1 MDQKNIGQV
10 SGVNGQEYQD
20 FSGLNSLGAE
30 QVSNGMMQEEAV
42 ARLNQM
48 FESQRMP
55 GSNGFD
61 AKQMAMGQ
69 MAMQAQ
75 MNGMPGQ
82 AQMND
87 ILDQVQMNSVPGQAQ
102 MNGVPEQIQMNSV
115 LNEAQMNGV
124 PDQVQMNGVLNQTQM
139 NSVPGQAQMNSVP
152 EEMRIGGV
160 SEGMQTGGVPE
171 WVQMN
176 SVSGQGQFEQVNP
189 MQIHSEQI
197 QGFENANSQIE
208 QEKNLETE
216 RAEVEQGEEFS
227 DEGVPKSD
235 LGKIVTV
242 GTRTFEDGK
251 LIGTDLP
258 KARDRDGLEEEI
270 LKEVEKIKKIK
281 SPTMQY
287 RQERMLSANFIWD
300 HYGRIL
306 GQEN

>member
-10 SGVNGQEYQD
+10 SGVNDRERQG
-20 FSGLNSLGAE
+20 FSGLNSSSVEQVPDGMGQMTSGDFGAE
-30 QVSNGMMQEEAV
+30 QVPTGLTQDEAV

-48 FESQRMP
+48 FEAQGMP
-55 GSNGFD
+55 GANGFD
-61 AKQMAMGQ
+61 RGQIAMGQ

-75 MNGMPGQ
+75 MNG
-82 AQMND
+82 
-87 ILDQVQMNSVPGQAQ
+87 VS
-102 MNGVPEQIQMNSV
+102 
-115 LNEAQMNGV
+115 
-124 PDQVQMNGVLNQTQM
+124 DQVQMNGVLNQTQM

-152 EEMRIGGV
+152 EEMRIGDV
-160 SEGMQTGGVPE
+160 SEEIQTGGMPE
-171 WVQMN
+171 WVQTN
-176 SVSGQGQFEQVNP
+176 SVPGQGQFERVNP
-189 MQIHSEQI
+189 MQIRSEQI

-216 RAEVEQGEEFS
+216 RAEVEQEEEFS

-270 LKEVEKIKKIK
+270 LKEVEKTKKIK

-287 RQERMLSANFIWD
+287 RQKRMLSAKLLLD
-300 HYGRIL
+300 RYGRIL
-306 GQEN
+306 GQDN

>member
-10 SGVNGQEYQD
+10 SGVNDRERQD
-20 FSGLNSLGAE
+20 FSGLNSSSVEQVPDGMGQMTSGDFGAE
-30 QVSNGMMQEEAV
+30 QVPTGLTQDEAV

-48 FESQRMP
+48 FEAQGMP
-55 GSNGFD
+55 GANGFD
-61 AKQMAMGQ
+61 RGQMAMGQ

-75 MNGMPGQ
+75 MNG
-82 AQMND
+82 
-87 ILDQVQMNSVPGQAQ
+87 VS
-102 MNGVPEQIQMNSV
+102 
-115 LNEAQMNGV
+115 
-124 PDQVQMNGVLNQTQM
+124 DQVQMNGVLNQTQM
-139 NSVPGQAQMNSVP
+139 NSVP
-152 EEMRIGGV
+152 
-160 SEGMQTGGVPE
+160 
-171 WVQMN
+171 
-176 SVSGQGQFEQVNP
+176 GQGQFEQVNP

-197 QGFENANSQIE
+197 QGFENANSLIE

-270 LKEVEKIKKIK
+270 LKEVEKTKKIK
-281 SPTMQY
+281 SPTIQY
-287 RQERMLSANFIWD
+287 RQKRMLSAKLLLD
-300 HYGRIL
+300 RYGRIL
-306 GQEN
+306 GQDN

>member
-10 SGVNGQEYQD
+10 SGVNDRERQD
-20 FSGLNSLGAE
+20 FSGLNSLGVEQVPDGVGQMPSGGFGAE
-30 QVSNGMMQEEAV
+30 QVPTGMTQDEAV

-48 FESQRMP
+48 FEAQGMP

-61 AKQMAMGQ
+61 AKQMMMGQ

-75 MNGMPGQ
+75 MNGV
-82 AQMND
+82 
-87 ILDQVQMNSVPGQAQ
+87 LDQAQ
-102 MNGVPEQIQMNSV
+102 MNGIPEGMRTGGVPE
-115 LNEAQMNGV
+115 
-124 PDQVQMNGVLNQTQM
+124 QVQMNGM
-139 NSVPGQAQMNSVP
+139 
-152 EEMRIGGV
+152 
-160 SEGMQTGGVPE
+160 
-171 WVQMN
+171 
-176 SVSGQGQFEQVNP
+176 SGQGQFEQVNP
-189 MQIHSEQI
+189 MQIPSEQI
-197 QGFENANSQIE
+197 QGFESINSQIE

-242 GTRTFEDGK
+242 GTLTFEDGK

-287 RQERMLSANFIWD
+287 RQEKMLSKKLLKD
-300 HYGRIL
+300 RYGRTP

>member
-1 MDQKNIGQV
+1 MDQKNIGQD
-10 SGVNGQEYQD
+10 SGVNDRERQD
-20 FSGLNSLGAE
+20 FFGLNSLGVGQMPSGGFGAE
-30 QVSNGMMQEEAV
+30 QMPTAMTQDEAV

-48 FESQRMP
+48 FEAQGMP

-61 AKQMAMGQ
+61 ANQMAMGQ

-75 MNGMPGQ
+75 MNG
-82 AQMND
+82 
-87 ILDQVQMNSVPGQAQ
+87 VPGQAQ
-102 MNGVPEQIQMNSV
+102 MNGV
-115 LNEAQMNGV
+115 
-124 PDQVQMNGVLNQTQM
+124 LNQM
-139 NSVPGQAQMNSVP
+139 
-152 EEMRIGGV
+152 
-160 SEGMQTGGVPE
+160 
-171 WVQMN
+171 QMN
-176 SVSGQGQFEQVNP
+176 SVSGQAQMNGVPEEMWIGGASEGMQAGGVTEGMRTGGVPEQAQMNSMPGQGQFEQVSP
-189 MQIHSEQI
+189 MQIPSEQI
-197 QGFENANSQIE
+197 QGFESVNSQIE
-208 QEKNLETE
+208 QEKKLETE

-242 GTRTFEDGK
+242 GTLTFEDGK

-287 RQERMLSANFIWD
+287 RQEKMLSKKLLKD
-300 HYGRIL
+300 RYGRTP

>member
-10 SGVNGQEYQD
+10 SGVNGQEHQD
-20 FSGLNSLGAE
+20 FSSLNSLSAE
-30 QVSNGMMQEEAV
+30 QVPTGLTQDEAV

-48 FESQRMP
+48 FEAQGMP
-55 GSNGFD
+55 GANGFD
-61 AKQMAMGQ
+61 RGQMAMGQ
-69 MAMQAQ
+69 MAMQTQMNGVLNQAQ
-75 MNGMPGQ
+75 MNGVSELVQTNGVPDQ
-82 AQMND
+82 AQMNGV
-87 ILDQVQMNSVPGQAQ
+87 LNQMQMNSVSGQAQ
-102 MNGVPEQIQMNSV
+102 MNGVS
-115 LNEAQMNGV
+115 
-124 PDQVQMNGVLNQTQM
+124 
-139 NSVPGQAQMNSVP
+139 GQ
-152 EEMRIGGV
+152 MRIGGV
-160 SEGMQTGGVPE
+160 PEGMQTGGVLE
-171 WVQMN
+171 QVQTSSM
-176 SVSGQGQFEQVNP
+176 SGQGQFEWVNP
-189 MQIHSEQI
+189 TQIRSEQI

-270 LKEVEKIKKIK
+270 LKEVEKTKKIK

-287 RQERMLSANFIWD
+287 RQKRMLSAKLLLD
-300 HYGRIL
+300 RYGRIL
-306 GQEN
+306 GQDN

>member
-10 SGVNGQEYQD
+10 SGVNDRERQD
-20 FSGLNSLGAE
+20 FSGLNSSSVEQVPDGMGQMTSGDFGAE
-30 QVSNGMMQEEAV
+30 QVSTKLTQDEAV

-48 FESQRMP
+48 FEAQGMP
-55 GSNGFD
+55 GANGFD
-61 AKQMAMGQ
+61 RGQMAMGQ
-69 MAMQAQ
+69 MAMQ
-75 MNGMPGQ
+75 
-82 AQMND
+82 
-87 ILDQVQMNSVPGQAQ
+87 
-102 MNGVPEQIQMNSV
+102 
-115 LNEAQMNGV
+115 AQMNGV

-197 QGFENANSQIE
+197 QGFENANSLIE

-242 GTRTFEDGK
+242 GTLTFEDGK

-270 LKEVEKIKKIK
+270 LKEVEKTKKIK

-287 RQERMLSANFIWD
+287 RQERILSAKLLD
-300 HYGRIL
+300 DRYGRKL

>member
-10 SGVNGQEYQD
+10 SGVNDRERQD
-20 FSGLNSLGAE
+20 FSGLNSSSVEQVPDGMGQMTSSDFGAE
-30 QVSNGMMQEEAV
+30 QVPTGLTQDEAV

-48 FESQRMP
+48 FEAQGMP
-55 GSNGFD
+55 GANGFD
-61 AKQMAMGQ
+61 RGQMAMGQ

-75 MNGMPGQ
+75 MNGV
-82 AQMND
+82 
-87 ILDQVQMNSVPGQAQ
+87 LDQMQ
-102 MNGVPEQIQMNSV
+102 
-115 LNEAQMNGV
+115 L
-124 PDQVQMNGVLNQTQM
+124 NGVLNQTQM

-176 SVSGQGQFEQVNP
+176 SASGQGQFEQVNP

-197 QGFENANSQIE
+197 QGFENANLRIE

-216 RAEVEQGEEFS
+216 RAEVEQGDEFS

-270 LKEVEKIKKIK
+270 LKEVEKTKKIK

-287 RQERMLSANFIWD
+287 RQKRMLSAKLLLD
-300 HYGRIL
+300 RYGRIL
-306 GQEN
+306 GQDN

>member
-10 SGVNGQEYQD
+10 SGVNDRERQD
-20 FSGLNSLGAE
+20 FSGLNSLGVE
-30 QVSNGMMQEEAV
+30 QVPTGMTQDEAV

-48 FESQRMP
+48 FEAQGMP
-55 GSNGFD
+55 GANGFD
-61 AKQMAMGQ
+61 RGQMAMGQ

-75 MNGMPGQ
+75 MNGVPEQ
-82 AQMND
+82 AQMNN
-87 ILDQVQMNSVPGQAQ
+87 MP
-102 MNGVPEQIQMNSV
+102 
-115 LNEAQMNGV
+115 
-124 PDQVQMNGVLNQTQM
+124 
-139 NSVPGQAQMNSVP
+139 
-152 EEMRIGGV
+152 
-160 SEGMQTGGVPE
+160 
-171 WVQMN
+171 
-176 SVSGQGQFEQVNP
+176 GQGQFEQVSP
-189 MQIHSEQI
+189 MQIPSEQI
-197 QGFENANSQIE
+197 QGFESANSQIE

-216 RAEVEQGEEFS
+216 RAEAELGEEFS

-287 RQERMLSANFIWD
+287 RQKRMLSANFIND
-300 HYGRIL
+300 RYGRIL

>member
-10 SGVNGQEYQD
+10 SGVNGQEHQD
-20 FSGLNSLGAE
+20 FSSLNSLSAE
-30 QVSNGMMQEEAV
+30 QVPTGLTQDEAV

-48 FESQRMP
+48 FEAQGMP
-55 GSNGFD
+55 GANGFD
-61 AKQMAMGQ
+61 RGQMAMGQ
-69 MAMQAQ
+69 MAMQTQ
-75 MNGMPGQ
+75 MNGVL
-82 AQMND
+82 N
-87 ILDQVQMNSVPGQAQ
+87 QAQ
-102 MNGVPEQIQMNSV
+102 MNGVPELIQMNSV

-124 PDQVQMNGVLNQTQM
+124 PDQVQMNGVLNEVQM
-139 NSVPGQAQMNSVP
+139 NGMLDQAQMNGVP

-160 SEGMQTGGVPE
+160 SEGMQPSGVPE
-171 WVQMN
+171 WVQTN
-176 SVSGQGQFEQVNP
+176 GVSGQVQFEQINP
-189 MQIHSEQI
+189 MQIPSEQI
-197 QGFENANSQIE
+197 QGFESVNSQIE
-208 QEKNLETE
+208 QEKKLETE
-216 RAEVEQGEEFS
+216 RAEAELGEEFS

>member
-10 SGVNGQEYQD
+10 SGVNDRERQD
-20 FSGLNSLGAE
+20 FSGLNSSSVEQVPDGMGQMTSSDFGAE
-30 QVSNGMMQEEAV
+30 QVPTGLTQDEAV

-48 FESQRMP
+48 FEAQGMP
-55 GSNGFD
+55 GANGFD
-61 AKQMAMGQ
+61 RGQMAMGQ

-75 MNGMPGQ
+75 MNGVSD
-82 AQMND
+82 QM
-87 ILDQVQMNSVPGQAQ
+87 
-102 MNGVPEQIQMNSV
+102 
-115 LNEAQMNGV
+115 
-124 PDQVQMNGVLNQTQM
+124 QMNGVLNQTQM

-171 WVQMN
+171 WVQTN
-176 SVSGQGQFEQVNP
+176 GVSGQGQFEQVNP

-270 LKEVEKIKKIK
+270 LKEVEKTKKIK

-287 RQERMLSANFIWD
+287 RQKRMLSTKLLLD
-300 HYGRIL
+300 RYGRIL
-306 GQEN
+306 GQDN

>member
-10 SGVNGQEYQD
+10 SGVNDRERQD
-20 FSGLNSLGAE
+20 FSGLNSSSVEQVPDGMGQMTSGDFGAE
-30 QVSNGMMQEEAV
+30 QVPTGLTQDEAV

-48 FESQRMP
+48 FEAQGMP
-55 GSNGFD
+55 GANGFD
-61 AKQMAMGQ
+61 RGQMAMGQ

-75 MNGMPGQ
+75 MNGVSEQ
-82 AQMND
+82 AQMSSAPG
-87 ILDQVQMNSVPGQAQ
+87 QVQMNSMP
-102 MNGVPEQIQMNSV
+102 
-115 LNEAQMNGV
+115 
-124 PDQVQMNGVLNQTQM
+124 
-139 NSVPGQAQMNSVP
+139 
-152 EEMRIGGV
+152 
-160 SEGMQTGGVPE
+160 
-171 WVQMN
+171 
-176 SVSGQGQFEQVNP
+176 GQGQFEQVNP
-189 MQIHSEQI
+189 MQIPSEQMR
-197 QGFENANSQIE
+197 GFVSANTQIE

-216 RAEVEQGEEFS
+216 RAEVEQGDEFS

-270 LKEVEKIKKIK
+270 SKEVEKIKKIK

-287 RQERMLSANFIWD
+287 RQKRMLSANFIND
-300 HYGRIL
+300 RYGRIL

>member
-10 SGVNGQEYQD
+10 SGVNGQEHQD

-30 QVSNGMMQEEAV
+30 QVSTGMTQEEAV

-48 FESQRMP
+48 FEAQGMP
-55 GSNGFD
+55 GPNGFD
-61 AKQMAMGQ
+61 ANQMAMGQ

-75 MNGMPGQ
+75 
-82 AQMND
+82 
-87 ILDQVQMNSVPGQAQ
+87 I
-102 MNGVPEQIQMNSV
+102 
-115 LNEAQMNGV
+115 
-124 PDQVQMNGVLNQTQM
+124 
-139 NSVPGQAQMNSVP
+139 NSVP
-152 EEMRIGGV
+152 EQMRIGGV

-171 WVQMN
+171 WAQTN
-176 SVSGQGQFEQVNP
+176 GVSGQGQFEQINP

-216 RAEVEQGEEFS
+216 RAEVEQGDEFS

-258 KARDRDGLEEEI
+258 KAKDRDGLEEEI
-270 LKEVEKIKKIK
+270 LKEVEKTKRIK

-287 RQERMLSANFIWD
+287 RQKRMLSAKLLLD
-300 HYGRIL
+300 RYGRIL
-306 GQEN
+306 GQDN

>member
-1 MDQKNIGQV
+1 MDQKDIGQV
-10 SGVNGQEYQD
+10 SGVNDRERQE
-20 FSGLNSLGAE
+20 FSGLNSSSVE
-30 QVSNGMMQEEAV
+30 QVPDGMGQMTSGDFGVEQVPIRLTQDEAV

-48 FESQRMP
+48 FEAQGMP
-55 GSNGFD
+55 GANGFD
-61 AKQMAMGQ
+61 RGQMAMGQ

-75 MNGMPGQ
+75 MNG
-82 AQMND
+82 
-87 ILDQVQMNSVPGQAQ
+87 
-102 MNGVPEQIQMNSV
+102 
-115 LNEAQMNGV
+115 V
-124 PDQVQMNGVLNQTQM
+124 PDQVQMNNM
-139 NSVPGQAQMNSVP
+139 P
-152 EEMRIGGV
+152 
-160 SEGMQTGGVPE
+160 
-171 WVQMN
+171 
-176 SVSGQGQFEQVNP
+176 GQGQFEQVSP
-189 MQIHSEQI
+189 MQIPSEQI
-197 QGFENANSQIE
+197 QGFESVNSQIE

-216 RAEVEQGEEFS
+216 RAEVELGEEFS

-287 RQERMLSANFIWD
+287 RQERILSENFIND
-300 HYGRIL
+300 RYGRIL

>member
-10 SGVNGQEYQD
+10 SGVNDRERQD
-20 FSGLNSLGAE
+20 FSGLNSLGVEQVPDGVGQMPSGGFGAE
-30 QVSNGMMQEEAV
+30 QVPTGMTQDEAM

-48 FESQRMP
+48 FEAQGMP
-55 GSNGFD
+55 GANGFD
-61 AKQMAMGQ
+61 RGQMAMGQ

-75 MNGMPGQ
+75 MNG
-82 AQMND
+82 
-87 ILDQVQMNSVPGQAQ
+87 
-102 MNGVPEQIQMNSV
+102 
-115 LNEAQMNGV
+115 V
-124 PDQVQMNGVLNQTQM
+124 PDQVQMNNM
-139 NSVPGQAQMNSVP
+139 P
-152 EEMRIGGV
+152 
-160 SEGMQTGGVPE
+160 
-171 WVQMN
+171 
-176 SVSGQGQFEQVNP
+176 GQGQFEQVSP
-189 MQIHSEQI
+189 MQIPSEQI
-197 QGFENANSQIE
+197 QGFESVNSQIE

-216 RAEVEQGEEFS
+216 RAEVELGEEFS

-287 RQERMLSANFIWD
+287 RQERILSENFIND
-300 HYGRIL
+300 RYGRIL

>member
-10 SGVNGQEYQD
+10 SGVNDRERQD
-20 FSGLNSLGAE
+20 FSGLNSSSVEQVPDGMGQMTSGDFGAE
-30 QVSNGMMQEEAV
+30 QVPTGLTQDEAA

-48 FESQRMP
+48 FEAQGMP

-61 AKQMAMGQ
+61 ANQMAMGQ

-75 MNGMPGQ
+75 MNG
-82 AQMND
+82 
-87 ILDQVQMNSVPGQAQ
+87 
-102 MNGVPEQIQMNSV
+102 VPE
-115 LNEAQMNGV
+115 LA
-124 PDQVQMNGVLNQTQM
+124 QMNGVLNQTQM
-139 NSVPGQAQMNSVP
+139 NSVPGQ
-152 EEMRIGGV
+152 
-160 SEGMQTGGVPE
+160 
-171 WVQMN
+171 
-176 SVSGQGQFEQVNP
+176 GQFEQVNP
-189 MQIHSEQI
+189 MQIRSEQI
-197 QGFENANSQIE
+197 QGFESANSQIE

-216 RAEVEQGEEFS
+216 RAEAELGEEFS

-242 GTRTFEDGK
+242 GTLTFEDGK

-270 LKEVEKIKKIK
+270 LKKVEKIKKIK

-287 RQERMLSANFIWD
+287 RQEKMLSKKLLKD
-300 HYGRIL
+300 RYGRTP

>member
-10 SGVNGQEYQD
+10 SGVNDRERQD
-20 FSGLNSLGAE
+20 FSGLNSSSVEQVPGGVGQMSSGGLGAE
-30 QVSNGMMQEEAV
+30 QVLTGMTQDEAV

-48 FESQRMP
+48 FEAQGMP
-55 GSNGFD
+55 GANGFD
-61 AKQMAMGQ
+61 RGQMAMGQ
-69 MAMQAQ
+69 MA
-75 MNGMPGQ
+75 
-82 AQMND
+82 
-87 ILDQVQMNSVPGQAQ
+87 
-102 MNGVPEQIQMNSV
+102 IQ
-115 LNEAQMNGV
+115 AQMNGV
-124 PDQVQMNGVLNQTQM
+124 PDQVQMNGVSGQRRANG
-139 NSVPGQAQMNSVP
+139 VP
-152 EEMRIGGV
+152 
-160 SEGMQTGGVPE
+160 EGMQTGGVSE
-171 WVQMN
+171 WVQTN
-176 SVSGQGQFEQVNP
+176 GVSGQAQFEQINP

-216 RAEVEQGEEFS
+216 RVEVEQGEEFS

-270 LKEVEKIKKIK
+270 LKEVEKTKKIK

-287 RQERMLSANFIWD
+287 RQKRMLSAKLLLD
-300 HYGRIL
+300 RYGRIL
-306 GQEN
+306 GQDN

>member
-10 SGVNGQEYQD
+10 SGVNGQERQD
-20 FSGLNSLGAE
+20 FSGLNSSSVEQVPDGMGQMTSGDFGAE
-30 QVSNGMMQEEAV
+30 QMPTAMTQDEAV

-48 FESQRMP
+48 FEAQGMP

-61 AKQMAMGQ
+61 RGQMAMGQ

-75 MNGMPGQ
+75 MNG
-82 AQMND
+82 
-87 ILDQVQMNSVPGQAQ
+87 
-102 MNGVPEQIQMNSV
+102 VPEQT
-115 LNEAQMNGV
+115 
-124 PDQVQMNGVLNQTQM
+124 QMNGVLNQ
-139 NSVPGQAQMNSVP
+139 AQMNSV
-152 EEMRIGGV
+152 
-160 SEGMQTGGVPE
+160 S
-171 WVQMN
+171 W
-176 SVSGQGQFEQVNP
+176 QGQFERVNP
-189 MQIHSEQI
+189 MQFRSEQI
-197 QGFENANSQIE
+197 QGFENVNSQIE

-216 RAEVEQGEEFS
+216 RAEAELGEEFS

-242 GTRTFEDGK
+242 GTLTFEDGK

-287 RQERMLSANFIWD
+287 RQEKMLSKKLLKD
-300 HYGRIL
+300 RYGRTP

>member
-10 SGVNGQEYQD
+10 SGVNDRERQD
-20 FSGLNSLGAE
+20 FSGLNSSSVEQVPDGMGQMTSGDFGAE
-30 QVSNGMMQEEAV
+30 QVPTGLTQDEAV

-48 FESQRMP
+48 FEAQGMP
-55 GSNGFD
+55 GANGFD
-61 AKQMAMGQ
+61 RGQMAMGQ

-75 MNGMPGQ
+75 MNGVLNQ
-82 AQMND
+82 AQT
-87 ILDQVQMNSVPGQAQ
+87 NSVPGQTQ
-102 MNGVPEQIQMNSV
+102 MNG
-115 LNEAQMNGV
+115 
-124 PDQVQMNGVLNQTQM
+124 
-139 NSVPGQAQMNSVP
+139 VP

-160 SEGMQTGGVPE
+160 SEGMQTGDVPE
-171 WVQMN
+171 WVQTN

-189 MQIHSEQI
+189 MQIPSEQI
-197 QGFENANSQIE
+197 QGFESANSQIE

-270 LKEVEKIKKIK
+270 LKEVEKTKKIK

-287 RQERMLSANFIWD
+287 RQKRMLSAKLLLD
-300 HYGRIL
+300 RYGRIL
-306 GQEN
+306 GQDN

>member
-10 SGVNGQEYQD
+10 SGVNDRERQD
-20 FSGLNSLGAE
+20 FSGLNSLGVE
-30 QVSNGMMQEEAV
+30 QIPTGMTQEEAV

-48 FESQRMP
+48 FEAQGMP
-55 GSNGFD
+55 GANGFD
-61 AKQMAMGQ
+61 RGQMAMGQ

-75 MNGMPGQ
+75 MNG
-82 AQMND
+82 
-87 ILDQVQMNSVPGQAQ
+87 
-102 MNGVPEQIQMNSV
+102 
-115 LNEAQMNGV
+115 V
-124 PDQVQMNGVLNQTQM
+124 PDQVQMNGV
-139 NSVPGQAQMNSVP
+139 PGQ
-152 EEMRIGGV
+152 MRIGGV

-171 WVQMN
+171 WVQTN
-176 SVSGQGQFEQVNP
+176 GVSGQAQFEQINP

-208 QEKNLETE
+208 QTKNLETE

-270 LKEVEKIKKIK
+270 LKEVEKTKKIK

-287 RQERMLSANFIWD
+287 RQKRMLSAKLLLD
-300 HYGRIL
+300 RYGRIL
-306 GQEN
+306 GQDN

>member
-10 SGVNGQEYQD
+10 SGVNDRERQD
-20 FSGLNSLGAE
+20 FSGLNSSSVE
-30 QVSNGMMQEEAV
+30 QVPDGMGQMTSGDFGVEQVPISLTQDEAV

-48 FESQRMP
+48 FEAQGMP
-55 GSNGFD
+55 GANGFD
-61 AKQMAMGQ
+61 RGQMAMGQ

-75 MNGMPGQ
+75 MNG
-82 AQMND
+82 
-87 ILDQVQMNSVPGQAQ
+87 
-102 MNGVPEQIQMNSV
+102 
-115 LNEAQMNGV
+115 V
-124 PDQVQMNGVLNQTQM
+124 PDQMQMNGVLNQTQM

-197 QGFENANSQIE
+197 QGFENANSLIE

-270 LKEVEKIKKIK
+270 LKEVEKTKKIK

-287 RQERMLSANFIWD
+287 RQKRMLSAKLLLD
-300 HYGRIL
+300 RYGRIL
-306 GQEN
+306 GQDN

>member
-10 SGVNGQEYQD
+10 SGVNDRERQD
-20 FSGLNSLGAE
+20 FSGLNSLGVE
-30 QVSNGMMQEEAV
+30 QAPVGMTQDEAV

-48 FESQRMP
+48 FEAQGMP

-61 AKQMAMGQ
+61 AKQMMMGQ

-75 MNGMPGQ
+75 MNGVLDQ
-82 AQMND
+82 AQMNGV
-87 ILDQVQMNSVPGQAQ
+87 LDQAQMNGVLNQMQMNSVSGQAQ
-102 MNGVPEQIQMNSV
+102 MNGVS
-115 LNEAQMNGV
+115 
-124 PDQVQMNGVLNQTQM
+124 
-139 NSVPGQAQMNSVP
+139 GQ
-152 EEMRIGGV
+152 MRIGGV
-160 SEGMQTGGVPE
+160 PEGMQTGGVLE
-171 WVQMN
+171 QVQTSSM
-176 SVSGQGQFEQVNP
+176 SGQGQFEWVNP
-189 MQIHSEQI
+189 TQIRSEQI

-216 RAEVEQGEEFS
+216 RAEVEQGDEFS

-270 LKEVEKIKKIK
+270 LKEVEKTKKIK

-287 RQERMLSANFIWD
+287 RQKRMLSAKLLLD
-300 HYGRIL
+300 RYGRIL
-306 GQEN
+306 GQDN

>member
-10 SGVNGQEYQD
+10 SGVNGQEHQD
-20 FSGLNSLGAE
+20 FSSLNSLSAE
-30 QVSNGMMQEEAV
+30 QVPTGLTQDEAV

-48 FESQRMP
+48 FEAQGMP
-55 GSNGFD
+55 GANGFD
-61 AKQMAMGQ
+61 RGQMAMGQ

-75 MNGMPGQ
+75 MNGVLNQ
-82 AQMND
+82 AQA
-87 ILDQVQMNSVPGQAQ
+87 NSVPGQGQ
-102 MNGVPEQIQMNSV
+102 MNG
-115 LNEAQMNGV
+115 
-124 PDQVQMNGVLNQTQM
+124 
-139 NSVPGQAQMNSVP
+139 VP

-160 SEGMQTGGVPE
+160 SEGMQTGDVPE
-171 WVQMN
+171 WVQTN

-216 RAEVEQGEEFS
+216 RAEVEQGDEFS

-270 LKEVEKIKKIK
+270 LKEVEKTKKIK

-287 RQERMLSANFIWD
+287 RQKRMLSAKLLLD
-300 HYGRIL
+300 RYGRIL
-306 GQEN
+306 GQDN

>member
-10 SGVNGQEYQD
+10 SGVNDRERQD
-20 FSGLNSLGAE
+20 FSGLNSLGVEQVPDGVEQMPSGGFGAE
-30 QVSNGMMQEEAV
+30 QVPTGMTQDEAM

-48 FESQRMP
+48 FEAQGMP

-61 AKQMAMGQ
+61 RGQMAMGQ

-75 MNGMPGQ
+75 MNG
-82 AQMND
+82 
-87 ILDQVQMNSVPGQAQ
+87 
-102 MNGVPEQIQMNSV
+102 
-115 LNEAQMNGV
+115 V
-124 PDQVQMNGVLNQTQM
+124 PDQVQMNNM
-139 NSVPGQAQMNSVP
+139 P
-152 EEMRIGGV
+152 
-160 SEGMQTGGVPE
+160 
-171 WVQMN
+171 
-176 SVSGQGQFEQVNP
+176 GQGQFEQVSP
-189 MQIHSEQI
+189 MQIPSEQI
-197 QGFENANSQIE
+197 QGFESVNSQIE
-208 QEKNLETE
+208 QEKKLETE
-216 RAEVEQGEEFS
+216 RAEVELGEEFS

-287 RQERMLSANFIWD
+287 RQKRMLSANFIND
-300 HYGRIL
+300 RYGRIL

>member
-10 SGVNGQEYQD
+10 SGVNDRERQD
-20 FSGLNSLGAE
+20 FSGLNSLGVE
-30 QVSNGMMQEEAV
+30 QVPEEVRQMPSGGFGAERVPTGMTQDEAV

-48 FESQRMP
+48 FEAQGMP
-55 GSNGFD
+55 GSNGFNRG
-61 AKQMAMGQ
+61 QMAMGQ

-75 MNGMPGQ
+75 MNGVPG
-82 AQMND
+82 
-87 ILDQVQMNSVPGQAQ
+87 QVQMNSVSMQAR
-102 MNGVPEQIQMNSV
+102 MNGMP
-115 LNEAQMNGV
+115 
-124 PDQVQMNGVLNQTQM
+124 
-139 NSVPGQAQMNSVP
+139 
-152 EEMRIGGV
+152 
-160 SEGMQTGGVPE
+160 
-171 WVQMN
+171 
-176 SVSGQGQFEQVNP
+176 GQGQFEQVNP

-216 RAEVEQGEEFS
+216 RAEVEQGDEFS

-242 GTRTFEDGK
+242 GTRTFEDGR

-270 LKEVEKIKKIK
+270 LKEVEKTKKIK

-287 RQERMLSANFIWD
+287 RQKRMLSAKLLLD
-300 HYGRIL
+300 RYGRIL
-306 GQEN
+306 GQDN

>member
-10 SGVNGQEYQD
+10 SGVNDRERQD
-20 FSGLNSLGAE
+20 FSGLNSSSVE
-30 QVSNGMMQEEAV
+30 QVPDGMGQMTSGDFGVEQVPIRLTQDEAV

-48 FESQRMP
+48 FEAQGMP
-55 GSNGFD
+55 GANGFD
-61 AKQMAMGQ
+61 RGQMAMGQ

-75 MNGMPGQ
+75 MNG
-82 AQMND
+82 
-87 ILDQVQMNSVPGQAQ
+87 
-102 MNGVPEQIQMNSV
+102 VPE
-115 LNEAQMNGV
+115 
-124 PDQVQMNGVLNQTQM
+124 
-139 NSVPGQAQMNSVP
+139 QAQMNSMP
-152 EEMRIGGV
+152 
-160 SEGMQTGGVPE
+160 
-171 WVQMN
+171 
-176 SVSGQGQFEQVNP
+176 GQGQFEQVSP
-189 MQIHSEQI
+189 MQIPSEQI
-197 QGFENANSQIE
+197 QGFESVNSQIE

-216 RAEVEQGEEFS
+216 RAEVELGEEFS

-287 RQERMLSANFIWD
+287 RQERILSENFIND
-300 HYGRIL
+300 RYGRIL

>member
-10 SGVNGQEYQD
+10 SGVNDRERQD
-20 FSGLNSLGAE
+20 FSGLNSLGVE
-30 QVSNGMMQEEAV
+30 QAPVGMTQDEAV

-48 FESQRMP
+48 FEAQGMP

-61 AKQMAMGQ
+61 AKQMMMGQ

-75 MNGMPGQ
+75 MNGV
-82 AQMND
+82 
-87 ILDQVQMNSVPGQAQ
+87 LDQAQ
-102 MNGVPEQIQMNSV
+102 MNGIPEGMRTGGVPE
-115 LNEAQMNGV
+115 
-124 PDQVQMNGVLNQTQM
+124 QVQMNGM
-139 NSVPGQAQMNSVP
+139 
-152 EEMRIGGV
+152 
-160 SEGMQTGGVPE
+160 
-171 WVQMN
+171 
-176 SVSGQGQFEQVNP
+176 SGQGQFEQVNP
-189 MQIHSEQI
+189 MQIPSEQI
-197 QGFENANSQIE
+197 QGFESINSQIE

-242 GTRTFEDGK
+242 GTLTFEDGK

-287 RQERMLSANFIWD
+287 RQEKMLSKKLLKD
-300 HYGRIL
+300 RYGRTP